1 MPWVVPFLSQGRLC
15 VGTDSTVKRWFPG
28 GHMEVAM
35 PPKRKPS
42 YRIKPEDVPGIK
54 KRIREGEF
62 LNRIAADLD
71 VNPGR
76 IAEIKKG
83 DKFPEIPAAE

>member
-1 MPWVVPFLSQGRLC
+1 MTGTEKPSGGR
-15 VGTDSTVKRWFPG
+15 R
-28 GHMEVAM
+28 A
-35 PPKRKPS
+35 PS
-42 YRIKPEDVPGIK
+42 YRITPKDVPWIK

-62 LNRIAADLD
+62 LHRIAADYD

-83 DKFPEIPAAE
+83 HRFADIPAAS